1 MEVES
6 KILLIFFSTFGS
18 AFREAAKNLNV
29 KTMHDGFETAMIELK
44 EEDWRQFIE
53 EVGNIANW

>member
-44 EEDWRQFIE
+44 KLEILPIDKRITFKL
-53 EVGNIANW
+53 